1 MLHTVFSNSYEVLR
15 EALLINVHSD
25 SAGKTDAVSL
35 FKPTE
40 VVVPTEAVADALRR
54 FFADR
59 DGICAG
65 VAFKSIG
72 SWFIKFGRPLIG
84 MGEAGSELEFL
95 IWRILT
101 NPEFAARFERL
112 AFYLKEKTATERYSF
127 AMHVAAVFSRYATY
141 RLDWVLQWMGVK
153 AETDFPMDERTVREK
168 AALEA
173 HPDYGWQKAL
183 WQELRRSL
191 SEEHAAEDLRN
202 LARIE
207 DKMIKAGEANCGETV
222 HIFMPFALPPLILP
236 MLKKMAE
243 GELADEADVY
253 LYLLNP
259 SQEYWYESV
268 PRGAGDWKTEGES
281 ETVLS
286 YLRRNAASTRAVIER
301 VYAFLNTESAV
312 PLIGVEPEDAPED
325 ETTFSSVTTTGAFDP
340 VVERLQELRLAT
352 EQDTESYFVEPGNT
366 TLLRCLQSA
375 FLTLD
380 EGAAHG
386 ADLTDGSVVV
396 CAAPGRLREVE
407 NLVDWMQAVLASGD
421 VRPED
426 ILVVTPDID
435 AEAGVIEAVMSAQP
449 AQRRIPWTVLSPA
462 SGAEA
467 LAVASWE
474 KLVKFLFSRADAA
487 AFESWLELPLVLKRW
502 SMTASDLAV
511 IHTWLAAGGYRFGL
525 SDAHVAALAA
535 KNPEEDTD
543 TDGTLMKALERLTL
557 AFFYDDAVPVVFG
570 DLTAADGAGWQDGV
584 VENAALFERF
594 AVLAEALEEKRRT
607 LAAMGDAVRP
617 DDIRPFLS
625 SLASE
630 FLDFSEVPQAK
641 MAIEASLAA
650 VTEALKRTLGR
661 NAKVAPDVFAKSACA
676 HVAETASHRT
686 PSGVTFAGMAA
697 FRGLPFK
704 AVAVLGLDRGS
715 AFPGLNRTEEF
726 DLMAAGRENGV
737 TARRGDRDSR
747 LDNRNIFFDLLL
759 AAREKFF
766 VSYSEGYEKGQ
777 TMPPSVVVEDF
788 LSFVA
793 TVTGDAEAAK
803 TLTVKV
809 PMTVM
814 SRRNFEVREAGGRPW
829 LSTDTVLLAAVNA
842 AQKAG
847 FSEQEPVFA
856 RGATVLLANET
867 TVGADAVVKYFNDPD
882 RFVLRRA
889 GVAVEEETVDDATV
903 GEGLSAA
910 ADSLTKSIRLRRTAE
925 MALTGVPKSVVT
937 AAAAKD
943 PVNGAPGIR
952 ETVLIPEIDR
962 VYEAA
967 ALFEAW
973 EPAGERPA
981 AAVPV
986 TGLARVKEIRFP
998 VMRLYRADDA
1008 EVPFA
1013 AFMTFSDAERRR
1025 LRLMQ
1030 CLRNA
1035 LFPEERLVMR
1045 FVAADDKRENLVSE
1059 ASAWTAEDAQAAQ
1072 TCLLSLFDALAA
1084 AADVV
1089 PSPADHMTGELRS
1102 SGRLLWRGETAVA
1115 QSEAADGFQTAL
1127 KDFLTLADPDD
1138 APGKT
1143 EAKRAA
1149 ALQALLGTAEV
1160 LLARVTN
1167 QSMNKGSV

>member
-15 EALLINVHSD
+15 EALLINVRSD
-25 SAGKTDAVSL
+25 NEGRQNPVSL
-35 FKPTE
+35 FKATE
-40 VVVPTEAVADALRR
+40 VVVPSEAVADALRR
-54 FFADR
+54 FMADR
-59 DGICAG
+59 YGICAG

-101 NPEFAARFERL
+101 TPEFAARFDRL
-112 AFYLKEKTATERYSF
+112 AFYLKDKTPTERYGF
-127 AMHVAAVFSRYATY
+127 AMHVAAVFSRYSTY

-153 AETDFPMDERTVREK
+153 AETDFPADDRTAREK
-168 AALEA
+168 ATLQA
-173 HPDYGWQKAL
+173 HPDYAWQRAL

-207 DKMIKAGEANCGETV
+207 DKMTKAGEANRGETV

-281 ETVLS
+281 EAVLA

-312 PLIGVEPEDAPED
+312 PLIGVEPEDTPDGKANV
-325 ETTFSSVTTTGAFDP
+325 SAVTTTGAFDP
-340 VVERLQELRLAT
+340 VVQRLQALQLVT

-380 EGAAHG
+380 ESAAND
-386 ADLTDGSVVV
+386 ADLTDGSVTV

-407 NLVDWMQAVLASGD
+407 NLVDWMQSVLAAGD

-435 AEAGVIEAVMSAQP
+435 ASAGVIEAVMSAQP
-449 AQRRIPWTVLSPA
+449 AERRIAWTVLSPA
-462 SGAEA
+462 SRAEA

-474 KLVKFLFSRADAA
+474 KLVKFLFSRAEMS
-487 AFESWLELPLVLKRW
+487 AFEAWLELPLVLKRW

-511 IHTWLAAGGYRFGL
+511 IHTWLTAGGYRFGL
-525 SDAHVAALAA
+525 SDEHVAALAA
-535 KNPEEDTD
+535 KNPSEDTD
-543 TDGTLMKALERLTL
+543 TDGTLMKAVERLTL
-557 AFFYDDAVPVVFG
+557 AFFYDDAVPAVFG

-594 AVLAEALEEKRRT
+594 VVLAEALEEKRQV
-607 LAAMGDAVRP
+607 LAGMGDDVPP
-617 DDIRPFLS
+617 DKIRSFLS
-625 SLASE
+625 SLAAE
-630 FLDFSEVPQAK
+630 FLDFSDVPQAK
-641 MAIEASLAA
+641 MAIETSLTA
-650 VTEALKRTLGR
+650 VTEALERTLGR
-661 NAKVAPDVFAKSACA
+661 NAKVAPGVFAKSACA

-704 AVAVLGLDRGS
+704 AVAILGLDRGS

-747 LDNRNIFFDLLL
+747 MDNRNIFFDLLL

-777 TMPPSVVVEDF
+777 TMPPSVVVDDF
-788 LSFVA
+788 LAFVTA
-793 TVTGDAEAAK
+793 VTGDDRAAEK
-803 TLTVKV
+803 LTVKV

-814 SRRNFEVREAGGRPW
+814 SRRNFAGTAEGGRPW
-829 LSTDTVLLAAVNA
+829 LSTDAMLLSAVNA

-847 FSEQEPVFA
+847 FSEAELVFA
-856 RGATVLLANET
+856 EGASVLLENET
-867 TVGADAVVKYFNDPD
+867 TVGADILVKYFNDPD
-882 RFVLRRA
+882 RFVLRRM
-889 GVAVEEETVDDATV
+889 GITSEDDEADGASVGAT
-903 GEGLSAA
+903 LAA
-910 ADSLTKSIRLRRTAE
+910 ADDPLTKSLRQRRTAE
-925 MALTGVPKSVVT
+925 MALTGVPKEAVT

-952 ETVLIPEIDR
+952 ETVLNEEIDR
-962 VYEAA
+962 VYDAA
-967 ALFEAW
+967 ALFKNW
-973 EPAGERPA
+973 QPAGDIA
-981 AAVPV
+981 SVVVPV
-986 TGLARVKEIRFP
+986 KDLTRVKEIRFP
-998 VMRLYRADDA
+998 AMRLYRAEGKDT
-1008 EVPFA
+1008 PFA
-1013 AFMTFSDAERRR
+1013 AFMTFSNSERRR

-1035 LFPEERLVMR
+1035 LLPAEHLEMR
-1045 FVAADDKRENLVSE
+1045 FVAADDKTETL
-1059 ASAWTAEDAQAAQ
+1059 TAEAPVMGDEEAQ
-1072 TCLLSLFDALAA
+1072 TATDVWLRLFDALAV

-1089 PSPADHMTGELRS
+1089 PSPADAQTGTLRAP
-1102 SGRLLWRGETAVA
+1102 GRLLWRGENERAM
-1115 QSEAADGFQTAL
+1115 S
-1127 KDFLTLADPDD
+1127 DD
-1138 APGKT
+1138 AQAFQ
-1143 EAKRAA
+1143 EAYRTFLELPSEDDELSAWAA
-1149 ALQALLGTAEV
+1149 KKAKALETMVNAAGV
-1160 LLARVTN
+1160 LLAAVR
-1167 QSMNKGSV
+1167 